1 MSTLT
6 PQQIAE
12 RARDAMWAQDASG
25 KALGITITAI
35 APGRATA
42 TMRVRADMLNGFAI
56 CHGGFITTLA
66 DHSVGIKTIMELA
79 GHRQLGTT
87 QRYIEVTPDQKRK
100 AVELIS

>member
-42 TMRVRADMLNGFAI
+42 TMRVRVDM
-56 CHGGFITTLA
+56 GGFVLLTGR
-66 DHSVGIKTIMELA
+66 SVDYREAFRSRQAIVAGISLML
-79 GHRQLGTT
+79 
-87 QRYIEVTPDQKRK
+87 
-100 AVELIS
+100 